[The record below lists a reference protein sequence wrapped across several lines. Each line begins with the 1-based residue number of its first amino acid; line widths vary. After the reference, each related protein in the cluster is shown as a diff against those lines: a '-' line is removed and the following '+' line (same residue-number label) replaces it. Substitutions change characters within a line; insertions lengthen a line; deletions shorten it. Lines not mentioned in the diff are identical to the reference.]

1 MLAQN
6 NRKQEEAKT
15 EELAREFAIDVA
27 AGLSGKKKFLPF
39 RYFYDKA
46 GSELFEQICLQ
57 QEYYQTRTEAAILA
71 ECSRRVA
78 ELLSNHDDG
87 DDGSILLSVIELGSG
102 NSTKTRIL
110 LKQIVIVARNSSSRV
125 VYFPIDISHA
135 ILQETAASLKSELD
149 ITVISIPA
157 DYIEGMKQATKIISD
172 GSSSKMQRKKKKKKL
187 VLFLGS
193 SIGNF
198 EPGETASFL
207 SMTRERMEEGDMLL
221 VGFDM
226 HKDRRVLDAAYNDKK
241 GVTARFNLNLLERIN
256 NELEGQFDLGKFA
269 HMAFYNEQLRRIEM
283 HLVSKEDQD
292 VYIGGA
298 IGRSFHFEKGE
309 TIHTENSYKYDMR
322 QIKDIARASGFTLKE
337 HFMDEK
343 KWFCL
348 ALLSS
353 S

>member
-1 MLAQN
+1 MLTQN

-57 QEYYQTRTEAAILA
+57 QEYYHTRTEAAILA

-102 NSTKTRIL
+102 SSTKTRIL
-110 LKQIVIVARNSSSRV
+110 LKQIIIVARNSSSRV

-149 ITVISIPA
+149 ITVIGIPA
-157 DYIEGMKQATKIISD
+157 DYIEGLKQATKIISD
-172 GSSSKMQRKKKKKKL
+172 GSSSNMQRKKKKL

-198 EPGETASFL
+198 ELGDAASFL
-207 SMTRERMEEGDMLL
+207 GMIRERMEEGDMLL

-226 HKDRRVLDAAYNDKK
+226 HKDRHVLDAAYNDKK
-241 GVTARFNLNLLERIN
+241 GITARFNLNLLERIN
-256 NELEGQFDLGKFA
+256 NELEGQFDLDKFA
-269 HMAFYNEQLRRIEM
+269 HVAFYNEQLRRVEM
-283 HLVSKEDQD
+283 HIVSKEDQD
-292 VYIGGA
+292 VYISGA

-348 ALLSS
+348 ALLSP
-353 S
+353 

>member
-1 MLAQN
+1 MLDGRTIERHMLAQ

-15 EELAREFAIDVA
+15 EELARQFAIDVA

-39 RYFYDKA
+39 RYFYDRA

-57 QEYYQTRTEAAILA
+57 QEYYPTWTEGTILA
-71 ECSRRVA
+71 ECSQRVA
-78 ELLSNHDDG
+78 ELLMNDD
-87 DDGSILLSVIELGSG
+87 DDISVIELGSG
-102 NSTKTRIL
+102 SSTKTRIL
-110 LKQIVIVARNSSSRV
+110 LKQIMTRINRV

-135 ILQETAASLKSELD
+135 ILQETAANLTSELGID
-149 ITVISIPA
+149 VIAVPA
-157 DYIEGMKQATKIISD
+157 DYNKGIGQATKIIKD
-172 GSSSKMQRKKKKKKL
+172 DDSSIVQKKKL

-198 EPGETASFL
+198 EPGEAASFL
-207 SMTRERMEEGDMLL
+207 SMIREWMEEGDMLL
-221 VGFDM
+221 VGFDL
-226 HKDRRVLDAAYNDKK
+226 HKDKRVLDAAYNDKK
-241 GVTARFNLNLLERIN
+241 GITARFNLNLLERIN
-256 NELEGQFDLGKFA
+256 NELEGQFDLDKFA
-269 HMAFYNEQLRRIEM
+269 HMAFYNEQLHRIEM

-298 IGRSFHFEKGE
+298 IGRSFHFERGE

-337 HFMDEK
+337 LFMDRK

-348 ALLSS
+348 SLLSPS
-353 S
+353 

>member
-1 MLAQN
+1 MLTQN

-39 RYFYDKA
+39 RYFYDRT

-57 QEYYQTRTEAAILA
+57 QEYYHTRTEAAILA

-110 LKQIVIVARNSSSRV
+110 LKQIIIVARNSSSRV

-149 ITVISIPA
+149 ITVIGIPA

-172 GSSSKMQRKKKKKKL
+172 GSSSNMQRKKKKL

-198 EPGETASFL
+198 EPGEAASFL
-207 SMTRERMEEGDMLL
+207 SMTRERMQEGDMLL

-241 GVTARFNLNLLERIN
+241 GITARFNLNLLERIN

-269 HMAFYNEQLRRIEM
+269 HVAFYNEQLRRIEM
-283 HLVSKEDQD
+283 HIVSKEDQD

-348 ALLSS
+348 ALLSPS
-353 S
+353 

>member
-15 EELAREFAIDVA
+15 EEPAREFAIDVA

-39 RYFYDKA
+39 RYFYDRA

-57 QEYYQTRTEAAILA
+57 QEYYPTWTEGTILA
-71 ECSRRVA
+71 ECSQRVA
-78 ELLSNHDDG
+78 ELLMNSDD
-87 DDGSILLSVIELGSG
+87 DISVIELGSG
-102 NSTKTRIL
+102 SSTKTRIL
-110 LKQIVIVARNSSSRV
+110 LKQIMTKSSRV

-135 ILQETAASLKSELD
+135 ILQETAASLTSELGID
-149 ITVISIPA
+149 VIAVPA
-157 DYIEGMKQATKIISD
+157 DYNEGIGQATKIIKD
-172 GSSSKMQRKKKKKKL
+172 DDSSILQKKKL

-198 EPGETASFL
+198 EPGEAASFL
-207 SMTRERMEEGDMLL
+207 SMIREWMEEGDMLL
-221 VGFDM
+221 VGFDL
-226 HKDRRVLDAAYNDKK
+226 HKDKHVLDAAYNDKK
-241 GVTARFNLNLLERIN
+241 GITARFNLNLLERIN
-256 NELEGQFDLGKFA
+256 NELEGQFDLDKFA
-269 HMAFYNEQLRRIEM
+269 HMAFYNDQLHRIEM

-337 HFMDEK
+337 LFMDRK

-348 ALLSS
+348 SLLSPS
-353 S
+353 

>member
-1 MLAQN
+1 MLTQN

-57 QEYYQTRTEAAILA
+57 QEYYHTRTEAAILA

-102 NSTKTRIL
+102 SSTKTRIL
-110 LKQIVIVARNSSSRV
+110 LKQIIIVARNSSSRV

-149 ITVISIPA
+149 ITVIGIPA
-157 DYIEGMKQATKIISD
+157 DYIEGLKQATKIISD
-172 GSSSKMQRKKKKKKL
+172 GSSSNMQRKKKKL

-198 EPGETASFL
+198 ELGDAASFL
-207 SMTRERMEEGDMLL
+207 GMIRKRMEEGDMLL

-226 HKDRRVLDAAYNDKK
+226 HKDRHVLDAAYNDKK
-241 GVTARFNLNLLERIN
+241 GITARFNLNLLERIN
-256 NELEGQFDLGKFA
+256 NELEGQFDLDKFA
-269 HMAFYNEQLRRIEM
+269 HVAFYNEQLRRVEM
-283 HLVSKEDQD
+283 HIVSKEDQD
-292 VYIGGA
+292 VYISGA

-348 ALLSS
+348 ALLSP
-353 S
+353 

>member
-6 NRKQEEAKT
+6 NRKQEETKT
-15 EELAREFAIDVA
+15 EERAREFSIDVA
-27 AGLSGKKKFLPF
+27 AGLSGKKKSLPF

-57 QEYYQTRTEAAILA
+57 QEYYHTRTEAAILA

-102 NSTKTRIL
+102 SSTKTRIL
-110 LKQIVIVARNSSSRV
+110 LKQIIIVARNSSSRV

-172 GSSSKMQRKKKKKKL
+172 GSSSNMQRKKKKL

-198 EPGETASFL
+198 EPGQAASFL

-226 HKDRRVLDAAYNDKK
+226 HKERRVLDAAYNDKK
-241 GVTARFNLNLLERIN
+241 GITARFNLNLLERIN

-269 HMAFYNEQLRRIEM
+269 HAAFYNEQLRRIEM
-283 HLVSKEDQD
+283 HIVSKEDQD

-298 IGRSFHFEKGE
+298 IGRSFHFKKGE

-322 QIKDIARASGFTLKE
+322 QIKEIARASGFTLKE

-348 ALLSS
+348 ALLSPS
-353 S
+353 

>member
-6 NRKQEEAKT
+6 NRKQGEAKT
-15 EELAREFAIDVA
+15 EERAREFAIDVA

-57 QEYYQTRTEAAILA
+57 QEYYHTRTEAAILA
-71 ECSRRVA
+71 DCSRRVA
-78 ELLSNHDDG
+78 DLLSNHDDG

-110 LKQIVIVARNSSSRV
+110 LKQIIIVARNSSSRV

-172 GSSSKMQRKKKKKKL
+172 GSSSKMQRKKKKKL

-198 EPGETASFL
+198 EPGQAASFL
-207 SMTRERMEEGDMLL
+207 SMTRKRMEEGDMLL

-226 HKDRRVLDAAYNDKK
+226 HKERRVLDAAYNDKK
-241 GVTARFNLNLLERIN
+241 GITARFNLNLLERIN

-269 HMAFYNEQLRRIEM
+269 HAAFYNEQLRRIEM
-283 HLVSKEDQD
+283 HIVSKEDQD

-348 ALLSS
+348 ALLSPS
-353 S
+353 